1 MYQGLS
7 KVFLWA
13 RDLTVRK
20 WVTSEEVIFQIP
32 LDSLT
37 TKNLIFKEVKTY
49 PRIQMVEV
57 IFYHTENGNPLVKK
71 DTPRVPPEEI

>member
-1 MYQGLS
+1 MYQGVS
-7 KVFLWA
+7 RAFLWA

-32 LDSLT
+32 LHNLT

-57 IFYHTENGNPLVKK
+57 IFYHTENGIPELPVSA
-71 DTPRVPPEEI
+71 PPENTGM

>member
-37 TKNLIFKEVKTY
+37 TKNLIFKEVKTH
-49 PRIQMVEV
+49 PRNQMIEV
-57 IFYHTENGNPLVKK
+57 IFYHTENGS
-71 DTPRVPPEEI
+71 PESKEFPESKELPE